1 MKFKINNKYA
11 KWGYLLWG
19 FGNFYLSYTHL
30 PPFLQEIMLST
41 MFFLIGLYLCGKGIV
56 YGNKAKLEEQAKNID
71 TMMEAMKFDKK
82 HTD

>member
-1 MKFKINNKYA
+1 MKLKVSNKFA

-30 PPFLQEIMLST
+30 PPSLQGFMLSG
-41 MFFLIGLYLCGKGIV
+41 MFFLIGLYLCGKSVV
-56 YGNKAKLEEQAKNID
+56 YGKKAELEEHSKNID

-82 HTD
+82 HDD